1 MTLNYSKNL
10 PNCLPLN
17 QAHLSTFPFT
27 QLSTAHVCFTEQIV
41 WAAKLNA
48 TCKIEC
54 VQHPP
59 GFLEEKCLDPPHTSI
74 LLIGNFHD
82 IKRYLPV
89 DRWNWWSSSLSP
101 FSSFSWIA
109 GPNHHQQCQK
119 AFPRPP
125 IFPSV
130 LDAKGEK
137 KTFYVLSPSPFPSVV
152 SNQLFWLEIGRTYFS
167 AWEPFLRIGER
178 RLILTPESW

>member
-1 MTLNYSKNL
+1 MYYWSLLLSKAPFISEQFIYFMASTFKPNGSLSSTDEKQRKDELQRLESESDFRLKSSSHPKSGL
-10 PNCLPLN
+10 PVN

-89 DRWNWWSSSLSP
+89 DR
-101 FSSFSWIA
+101 
-109 GPNHHQQCQK
+109 
-119 AFPRPP
+119 
-125 IFPSV
+125 
-130 LDAKGEK
+130 
-137 KTFYVLSPSPFPSVV
+137 
-152 SNQLFWLEIGRTYFS
+152 
-167 AWEPFLRIGER
+167 
-178 RLILTPESW
+178 